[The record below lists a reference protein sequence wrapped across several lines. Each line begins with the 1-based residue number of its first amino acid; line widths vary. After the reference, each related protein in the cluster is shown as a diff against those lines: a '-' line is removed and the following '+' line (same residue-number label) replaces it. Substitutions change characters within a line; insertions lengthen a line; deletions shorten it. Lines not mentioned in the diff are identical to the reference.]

1 MRVVCDNCG
10 ASYRIPDHKLVK
22 EINKATCR
30 KCGESIIIRRSAG
43 MSVGD
48 KQVEVDPDAATQ
60 VTEAEALQAKE
71 SDKPPPVVASIPS
84 GPSMGHGF
92 GVPPAHLPEDAGP
105 PTVAQHMDFKDET
118 IPRQDLPESTAARP
132 DLAHSQP
139 LPPPPSLARSAEIQT
154 PPATPA
160 APPSSPP
167 SRDRV
172 QPSFPS
178 QSPPVSEAQNPVGL
192 SLSPQPRSVAK
203 PSSNDE
209 YSVEYTVVMMANFA
223 AIAGAFFLV
232 LADEPWQRSAGLF
245 VCLAGAILSQ
255 GIVITSDRGRRPADM
270 MLSYVFGFLIA
281 GSAAAALHFYE
292 NKAEDQTTT
301 NLNPAVQARVNSE
314 DLDPSIEGSNLTA
327 QISDELAGQE
337 GMDSENEETNTAP
350 STEEPAAD
358 PPPEVKKEVVV
369 ENTETPRSGVG
380 RFPENSK
387 DTPAPKRSSS
397 EDDFDDWDDPVETSR
412 RTKTPSSSSNKSSSK
427 SSSSGSSGVSV
438 TVLKTMLTSNRN
450 VKKCF
455 LSYAKETGS
464 MPSGTIKVRL
474 TIQPSG
480 STSKAYIKDGRYK
493 GSALDSCLSRAV
505 TGISFPPFDS
515 DKSKTYTYPFK
526 L

>member
-22 EINKATCR
+22 EVNKATCR
-30 KCGESIIIRRSAG
+30 KCGEPIIIRRSAG

-71 SDKPPPVVASIPS
+71 AEKAPPVVASIPS

-105 PTVAQHMDFKDET
+105 PTVAQQMDFKDET

-132 DLAHSQP
+132 DLAHAQA
-139 LPPPPSLARSAEIQT
+139 LPPPP
-154 PPATPA
+154 PPVRASGK
-160 APPSSPP
+160 PSSP
-167 SRDRV
+167 V
-172 QPSFPS
+172 T
-178 QSPPVSEAQNPVGL
+178 PPPEFQRSAPTQVEPP
-192 SLSPQPRSVAK
+192 LSPQALAPNTAQPGVGQSLSQPPRSASKV
-203 PSSNDE
+203 PSSDE
-209 YSVEYTVVMMANFA
+209 FSVEYTVVMMANFA
-223 AIAGAFFLV
+223 AIAGAIFLV
-232 LADEPWQRSAGLF
+232 LAEEPWQRSTGLF

-292 NKAEDQTTT
+292 NKNVD
-301 NLNPAVQARVNSE
+301 PAPVVSQADVSSAPIE
-314 DLDPSIEGSNLTA
+314 VDVDVKKSDPVDGDPSQVVEDGLN
-327 QISDELAGQE
+327 D
-337 GMDSENEETNTAP
+337 
-350 STEEPAAD
+350 EEPEAAAPVED
-358 PPPEVKKEVVV
+358 AVKEPVVEERKEVVA
-369 ENTETPRSGVG
+369 EKKETPRSGVG
-380 RFPENSK
+380 RYPDDSK
-387 DTPAPKRSSS
+387 TSKEPTRSSRD
-397 EDDFDDWDDPVETSR
+397 EDFGDWDDPVETPSR
-412 RTKTPSSSSNKSSSK
+412 KTKTPSSSSSNKSSS
-427 SSSSGSSGVSV
+427 SGSGGVSV

-455 LSYAKETGS
+455 LSYRKETGS

-480 STSKAYIKDGRYK
+480 ETTRAYIKDGEYK
-493 GSALDSCLSRAV
+493 NGTLDACLSRAV

-515 DKSKTYTYPFK
+515 DKSKTYTYPFR